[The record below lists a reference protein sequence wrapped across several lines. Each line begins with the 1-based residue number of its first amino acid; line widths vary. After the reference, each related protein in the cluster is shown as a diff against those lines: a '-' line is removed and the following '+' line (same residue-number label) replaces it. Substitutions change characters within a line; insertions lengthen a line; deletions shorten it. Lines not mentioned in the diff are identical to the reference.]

1 MSSDDANDYLNEMV
15 QGNPQNVN
23 EFRIMTST
31 LEKTVKKIIYKK
43 QSRKL
48 GRYPMSTILR
58 IQPSTRQCENAARI
72 LGTKK
77 GNIAKG
83 GGLFGKSNKQ
93 ENANK
98 VNFDSE
104 TLKDISIP
112 LFSAKGLVLQRDN
125 GEVHEFSFFNRI
137 KFSFYDM
144 FFLFCLMP

>member
-48 GRYPMSTILR
+48 GRYPMSTVLR

-77 GNIAKG
+77 GNIAIAKG
-83 GGLFGKSNKQ
+83 GGLFGKGNKQ
-93 ENANK
+93 ENAN
-98 VNFDSE
+98 NE
-104 TLKDISIP
+104 
-112 LFSAKGLVLQRDN
+112 
-125 GEVHEFSFFNRI
+125 E
-137 KFSFYDM
+137 
-144 FFLFCLMP
+144 